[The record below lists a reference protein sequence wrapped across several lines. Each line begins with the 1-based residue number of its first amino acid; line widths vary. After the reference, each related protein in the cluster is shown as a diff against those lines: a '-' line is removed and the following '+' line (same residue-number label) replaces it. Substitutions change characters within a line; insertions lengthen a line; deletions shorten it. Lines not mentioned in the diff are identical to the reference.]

1 MMTVINTTQAIHVK
15 QKFNKVKN
23 SIGYFAEVHLDI
35 NLKVVGKLIEIQCD
49 GQGFSAQDYM
59 EEVTSLGYNNWKQG
73 AVLGI
78 EYACQKANCL
88 NYHITIKKI
97 IGLSTDTNPTIVG
110 ITAILAVWQ
119 AINFVVTSETIT
131 KIEEYVFTSWNM
143 ADNALPY
150 FKAV

>member
-1 MMTVINTTQAIHVK
+1 
-15 QKFNKVKN
+15 
-23 SIGYFAEVHLDI
+23 
-35 NLKVVGKLIEIQCD
+35 
-49 GQGFSAQDYM
+49 M
-59 EEVTSLGYNNWKQG
+59 EEVTSLDYNDWKQG

-97 IGLSTDTNPTIVG
+97 IDLSTDTNPTIVG

-131 KIEEYVFTSWNM
+131 KIEEYVFASWNM

-150 FKAV
+150 FKVI